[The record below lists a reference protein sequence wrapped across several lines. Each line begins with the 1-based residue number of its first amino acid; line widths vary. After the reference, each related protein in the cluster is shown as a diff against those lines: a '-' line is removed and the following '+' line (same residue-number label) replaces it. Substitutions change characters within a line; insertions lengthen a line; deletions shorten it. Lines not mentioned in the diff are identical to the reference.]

1 MAKATTYIKE
11 NGKAAAVKGVKA
23 TYNKETKSYEVK
35 ATLEIA
41 AKWYKARVNKKG
53 EITRE
58 ERVVF
63 TCKGMSV
70 VATRNGS
77 KIKLSPVQ
85 IAKAESY
92 DQESREVLEKKAK
105 ASADILKP
113 YLLNKFNMKDM
124 NWETLVRKLESLVAV
139 VEVATEDIAA

>member
-11 NGKAAAVKGVKA
+11 NGSTVAVQGVKA
-23 TYNKETKSYEVK
+23 TYDAATKSYTTK
-35 ATLEIA
+35 ATLKVS

-105 ASADILKP
+105 ASAEILKP